1 MENSMQFVITERDLG
16 AIEESIHVLREHI
29 QSRGL
34 QTEAS
39 LNETRS
45 ALAGLQSIMSTVTC
59 QTGPTWIQRPFRGP
73 EPEGGDAA

>member
-1 MENSMQFVITERDLG
+1 MQRQFVINEKDLES
-16 AIEESIHVLREHI
+16 IEESIHVLREHI
-29 QSRGL
+29 QSRGM

-45 ALAGLQSIMSTVTC
+45 ALAGLLCIIPKAAC

-73 EPEGGDAA
+73 EPDGGGTAA